1 MGFGLALW
9 SAPGRAKELNKHFIE
24 YCRAN
29 ATDIISEVY
38 LIEMKE
44 SPVYGLRSVRFMIKL
59 RNGLYLHHSIMS
71 IRGSLNSFTSLAGYF
86 TNRSLESEIKK
97 LKEMSIIFV
106 DSFITT
112 KWKLKVEPRI
122 AKKHTLFNLYK
133 RYEHSLK
140 MLYESNVKPSFKRGQ
155 GIVHVKSRFISD
167 EKEMKVNAAVSA
179 WFKGVLFNKPSI
191 KLLEEIVRIAESH
204 FSQKI
209 NQEGPLSEEEY
220 LKVYTFD

>member
-1 MGFGLALW
+1 
-9 SAPGRAKELNKHFIE
+9 
-24 YCRAN
+24 
-29 ATDIISEVY
+29 
-38 LIEMKE
+38 
-44 SPVYGLRSVRFMIKL
+44 
-59 RNGLYLHHSIMS
+59 
-71 IRGSLNSFTSLAGYF
+71 
-86 TNRSLESEIKK
+86 
-97 LKEMSIIFV
+97 
-106 DSFITT
+106 
-112 KWKLKVEPRI
+112 
-122 AKKHTLFNLYK
+122 
-133 RYEHSLK
+133 